1 MRNLVKALALAA
13 VLVPAMAFAAISG
26 TKHDLSFGNNAAGVD
41 IKAAA
46 AANGGD
52 QLCIFCH
59 TPHRATDQNLLWNR
73 AAFTKTFTWG
83 ATATTSG
90 TPLSGTIQAKS
101 MACLSCHDG
110 TVALGD
116 VMNSGGQARTGANTI
131 GMVGTRQTGNVM
143 GSAAGV
149 DFRVGTNGDLS
160 NNHPVSIAY
169 PGTANQYNGGASAAA
184 AADYAT
190 VATGCATP
198 TGLCTGAT
206 GAAAVVTIY
215 SAGAGAT
222 LAYGIECGSCHDVH
236 NKYAQAS
243 FLRASNA
250 GSALCLACHVK

>member
-1 MRNLVKALALAA
+1 MRNLAKALAVTAL
-13 VLVPAMAFAAISG
+13 VVPATALAVISG
-26 TKHDLSFGNNAAGVD
+26 TKHDLSFGNTAAD
-41 IKAAA
+41 TRAAA
-46 AANGGD
+46 ATNGGD

-59 TPHRATDQNLLWNR
+59 TPHRATNQNLLWNR
-73 AAFTKTFTWG
+73 AAMTKAFTWG
-83 ATATTSG
+83 SATTTAG
-90 TPLSGTIQAKS
+90 TPLSGTIQPKS

-116 VMNSGGQARTGANTI
+116 VMNSGGQALTILMQGA
-131 GMVGTRQTGNVM
+131 RQV
-143 GSAAGV
+143 AGV
-149 DFRVGTNGDLS
+149 MQGSLTVDYRVGTNGVLGS
-160 NNHPVSIAY
+160 GAGANNHPISIAY
-169 PGTANQYNGGASAAA
+169 PGGGTNTYNGGVSAAA

-198 TGLCTGAT
+198 TGLCTGAA
-206 GAAAVVTIY
+206 GAAAAVTIY

-236 NKYAQAS
+236 NKFTQAS

>member
-1 MRNLVKALALAA
+1 MRNLAKALAITAL
-13 VLVPAMAFAAISG
+13 VVPAVALAAISG
-26 TKHDLSFGNNAAGVD
+26 TKHDLSNVNVSATVD
-41 IKAAA
+41 IKSAVGAT
-46 AANGGD
+46 GTD

-59 TPHRATDQNLLWNR
+59 TPHLATNQNLLWNR
-73 AAFTKTFTWG
+73 AAMTKTFTWG
-83 ATATTSG
+83 ATTTTAG
-90 TPLSGTIQAKS
+90 TVLSGTIQPKS

-116 VMNSGGQARTGANTI
+116 VMNAGGQARTFAMT
-131 GMVGTRQTGNVM
+131 GTRQAAGVM
-143 GSAAGV
+143 TAAAGV
-149 DFRVGTNGDLS
+149 DYRVGNNGVLS

-169 PGTANQYNGGASAAA
+169 PGTANTYNGNASSAA

-198 TGLCTGAT
+198 TGLCTGAA
-206 GAAAVVTIY
+206 GAAAAVTIY
-215 SAGAGAT
+215 SEGTGAT

-236 NKYAQAS
+236 NKFTQAS